1 MELHP
6 LKGHIMKTTMI
17 KAVMVAL
24 LGMGAMGSS
33 YAVDPAAGRH
43 GHALSQEERAAKME
57 EHKAK
62 FAEMVARHQ
71 AALHD
76 KLKLSAAQE
85 PAWQTFVA
93 AVTPTLPADH
103 AAAGTMTTPERLDQ
117 HLAMARHHL
126 AKMETRVAA
135 TKVFY
140 AQLTPEQQ
148 KTFDA
153 EAAKMHHRMGHRM
166 MMRHRGEM

>member
-1 MELHP
+1 M
-6 LKGHIMKTTMI
+6 MKTTI
-17 KAVMVAL
+17 AKTVMVAL
-24 LGMGAMGSS
+24 LSLGALGST
-33 YAVDPAAGRH
+33 YAADPVPAGRH
-43 GHALSQEERAAKME
+43 GHALNQEERAAKME

-62 FAEMVARHQ
+62 FAEMVAKHQ

-76 KLKLSAAQE
+76 KLKLTAAQE
-85 PAWQTFVA
+85 PAWQTFIA
-93 AVTPTLPADH
+93 AVTPTLPTMADR
-103 AAAGTMTTPERLDQ
+103 AAAASMTTPERLDQ
-117 HLAMARHHL
+117 HLAMAKQHL

-153 EAAKMHHRMGHRM
+153 EAAKMHHRWGQRMGHGM
-166 MMRHRGEM
+166 MMRHHGA

>member
-1 MELHP
+1 
-6 LKGHIMKTTMI
+6 MKNTIT
-17 KAVMVAL
+17 KAIMVAL
-24 LGMGAMGSS
+24 LGLGTAGATL
-33 YAVDPAAGRH
+33 AADPVTAGRH
-43 GHALSQEERAAKME
+43 GHAMSQEERAAKME

-62 FAEMVARHQ
+62 FAEMVAKHQ

-76 KLKLSAAQE
+76 KLKLTAAQE

-93 AVTPTLPADH
+93 AVTPTLPTLPDH
-103 AAAGTMTTPERLDQ
+103 AATSTMTTPERLDQ
-117 HLAMARHHL
+117 HLAMAKQHL

-153 EAAKMHHRMGHRM
+153 EAARMHHHMAGRMGHRM
-166 MMRHRGEM
+166 MMMHHRGGM

>member
-1 MELHP
+1 
-6 LKGHIMKTTMI
+6 MKNIIT

-24 LGMGAMGSS
+24 LGLGAATT
-33 YAVDPAAGRH
+33 YAADPATTGRH
-43 GHALSQEERAAKME
+43 GHALSQEERAAKVA
-57 EHKAK
+57 EHQAK
-62 FAEMVARHQ
+62 FAEMVAKHQ

-76 KLKLSAAQE
+76 QLKLSAAQE

-93 AVTPTLPADH
+93 AVTPTLPVRPEH
-103 AAAGTMTTPERLDQ
+103 SAAASATTPERLDQ
-117 HLAMARHHL
+117 HLAMAKQHL
-126 AKMETRVAA
+126 TTMETRAAA

-153 EAAKMHHRMGHRM
+153 AAAKMHRGMAHRRM
-166 MMRHRGEM
+166 MHRGGM

>member
-1 MELHP
+1 
-6 LKGHIMKTTMI
+6 MKTTMI

-24 LGMGAMGSS
+24 LGLGAMGSS
-33 YAVDPAAGRH
+33 YAVDPVAGRH
-43 GHALSQEERAAKME
+43 GHAMSQEERAAKME

-62 FAEMVARHQ
+62 FAEMVAKHQ

-76 KLKLSAAQE
+76 KLKLTAAQE

-93 AVTPTLPADH
+93 AVTPTLPTLPADH
-103 AAAGTMTTPERLDQ
+103 AAGSTMTTPERLDQ
-117 HLAMARHHL
+117 HLAMAKQHL

-153 EAAKMHHRMGHRM
+153 EAEKMHRHMGHGIGHRL
-166 MMRHRGEM
+166 MMRHHGGM